1 MKTSSLLGTAFAALL
16 IASPGLALAG
26 TTAGANSGTHA
37 NTTTATT
44 APYAA
49 IGNGGYDG
57 TAMPIPSDNGNAD
70 KDNTANMRPSQ
81 RNPML
86 ADNGTVRAGKLI
98 GTDIYSDH
106 NQQLGSVDDVLIG
119 RKGVWVV
126 ISDNNKQVA
135 VPFQELKFGNSD
147 VNGHDKAVLPNMT
160 QAQLNQHPAFYYDA
174 TKYAKNN
181 GNGNVGAMNNH

>member
-16 IASPGLALAG
+16 IASPGLALAD
-26 TTAGANSGTHA
+26 TAAGANSGTHA
-37 NTTTATT
+37 NTTTA

-57 TAMPIPSDNGNAD
+57 TAMPIPSDNGNAN
-70 KDNTANMRPSQ
+70 KNNTANMRPSQ
-81 RNPML
+81 RNPLL

-135 VPFQELKFGNSD
+135 VPFQELKFGDSE
-147 VNGHDKAVLPNMT
+147 VNGHDKVVLPNMT
-160 QAQLNQHPAFYYDA
+160 QAQLNERPAFYYDA
-174 TKYAKNN
+174 SKYANNDN
-181 GNGNVGAMNNH
+181 GNAGAMNNH